1 MGEKK
6 SQNGLLRGTGY
17 GRRAPP
23 DGKGG
28 VKQRRRGER
37 ETQGTKRGRNVK
49 AATAEKG
56 RGGEGAQ
63 EEEEEEGVIFHVFFI
78 YFHVFFI
85 IFHAFFMPP

>member
-63 EEEEEEGVIFHVFFI
+63 EEEEEGVIFHAFFTYLSCNFH
-78 YFHVFFI
+78 YFHVFF
-85 IFHAFFMPP
+85 MPP

>member
-63 EEEEEEGVIFHVFFI
+63 EEEVGVIFHVFFI
-78 YFHVFFI
+78 DFSCFVLYFSC
-85 IFHAFFMPP
+85 IFHAH